1 QRIEVLLAELA
12 SYPVCGSLWL
22 EVLDTNAG
30 KEVSTFCRKFEKP
43 LRAALVKAGRLQE
56 DPALPRLLLTFRSGR
71 EVFVGLAE
79 PRNSA
84 LWPMGIPRLKF
95 PREAPSRST
104 LKLEEAW
111 HQFIPRS
118 EWDKRLAPDML
129 AVDLGAAPGGW
140 TWQLVNR
147 EMRVTA
153 VDNGPMAENLM
164 YSGLVDHQKVDGYQY
179 RPRQRVDW
187 MVCD

>member
-1 QRIEVLLAELA
+1 
-12 SYPVCGSLWL
+12 
-22 EVLDTNAG
+22 
-30 KEVSTFCRKFEKP
+30 
-43 LRAALVKAGRLQE
+43 
-56 DPALPRLLLTFRSGR
+56 
-71 EVFVGLAE
+71 
-79 PRNSA
+79 
-84 LWPMGIPRLKF
+84 
-95 PREAPSRST
+95 
-104 LKLEEAW
+104 
-111 HQFIPRS
+111 QFIPRS

-164 YSGLVDHQKVDGYQY
+164 YSGLVDNQKVDGYQY

-187 MVCD
+187 MVCDIVEKPARTGALIETW